1 MKWLRNGL
9 MFTGGAAACWILSPW
24 ENRWWQI
31 LVAVILFM
39 WVVIRLEETYYGL
52 TDRIDDLERRLN
64 RLDPENRPLTEQ
76 EAEKQLFD
84 LYGFGRNDVP
94 NDGSGKFTK
103 GRND

>member
-1 MKWLRNGL
+1 
-9 MFTGGAAACWILSPW
+9 MFAGGAAAWWILSPW

-31 LVAVILFM
+31 LVVVIIVM
-39 WVVIRLEETYYGL
+39 WVSSLIEDTYYGL
-52 TDRIDDLERRLN
+52 RNRIDELERRLN
-64 RLDPENRPLTEQ
+64 RLDPENRPFTEQ
-76 EAEKQLFD
+76 EAEKQLVD